1 MRKTTLL
8 IFLFLSGIWAAEA
21 SPGDSLAVELIP
33 EELSL
38 EPGKLHNLVFKL
50 TNNTPG
56 TLHISSTLTMHE
68 GLRLAIP
75 PREVTLLPGNTGLIM
90 ASFAI
95 PGSFPAGHYSLRASF
110 FAQPGGTLLAETQGD
125 FSVKVKDGFSFERLT
140 APDYVRGGEEIT
152 ATWML
157 RNHGNSRRRFIL
169 SPYNCDLMTPATETL
184 DPGESVTVRAKVST
198 SKEVSALSK
207 HTFSVEASLASPAEE
222 STNTPRRD
230 FRTITIYP
238 LREAKDDLWFRYPV
252 TLSSRAMVRGRD
264 GKAVS
269 GYQFE
274 ARGSGFLDTARLHKI
289 EFLARGP
296 NNSDLSFLGL
306 YDEYSLAYTSRRF
319 ESFIGDKS
327 FHVTPLMETSRY
339 GTGTE
344 NTYITP
350 KGSRIGFLYVQPRF
364 YKEISSEAAAY
375 ADLRIAGENRVGFH
389 LLSKKSHHLAEPAT
403 MGSVTAH
410 LIPFRNS
417 SAEFEYS
424 LGTSE
429 GKKDHAY
436 RIFLHAYH
444 PVFTLTGSYYNAGQ
458 FYPGYYKNS
467 VFYNGNLNLNLTRK
481 WSLGLSAREDFSNAA
496 QDTLLSTAPYSR
508 MVMASSLYKATR
520 NLSVRL
526 YYLDHSST
534 DRMPEKEFDYR
545 NTTMNAEIGHHIRKF
560 NYTLRGEYGQT
571 TNFLGVEGART
582 QNSIRTSFHL
592 TYRPN
597 YLLNFQA
604 FTSWSNMNSFIAQ
617 SNKNWIWGLSAY
629 GQLAR
634 NLRTTMQVQNSYTID
649 QYYLNRNLF
658 QLSIDYSFLKRHSLT
673 FSSYYMLFQN
683 KTENPEFTFS
693 LTYAVKLGVP
703 LKKTGEA
710 GSLSG
715 SLTKTDG
722 TQAAGVIFYL
732 NGRSAITDG
741 NGTFEFR
748 NLPPGNYQLIAGRE
762 KMAIDEI
769 TDIPMPLSLEIHP
782 REVTGVSLRLVKAA
796 RIKGK
801 LAVEEVVPGNNQARE
816 PKTPGLGNIVV
827 DLRDSLETIRIITQA
842 SGDFEFPRIRPG
854 HWTLHVYKNNLD
866 PGYTLPQE
874 RTSITV
880 TAGETRNV
888 RVPIVPKTKTIIFKP
903 APLQLQVVPSPDA
916 TRKK

>member
-1 MRKTTLL
+1 MRKYTLL
-8 IFLFLSGIWAAEA
+8 IFLFLSGLWASGA
-21 SPGDSLAVELIP
+21 SPGDSLAVELITR
-33 EELSL
+33 ERSL

-50 TNNTPG
+50 TNNTHD
-56 TLHISSTLTMHE
+56 TLHISSSLSLPE

-75 PREVTLLPGNTGLIM
+75 PREVSLLPGATGLIM
-90 ASFAI
+90 ASIAL
-95 PGSFPAGHYSLRASF
+95 PGSFPTGKYSLKASF
-110 FAQPGGTLLAETQGD
+110 FSPPGRTLLAETEGD
-125 FSVKVKDGFSFERLT
+125 FSVKAKEGFSFERLT

-152 ATWML
+152 ATWTL
-157 RNHGNSRRRFIL
+157 RNNGNSRRKFIL
-169 SPYNCDLMTPATETL
+169 TPYNCNLVTPATETL

-207 HTFSVEASLASPAEE
+207 HTFSVEVSLAAPAEE
-222 STNTPRRD
+222 ATKTTRRD
-230 FRTITIYP
+230 FRSVTIYP
-238 LREAKDDLWFRYPV
+238 LREAEDNLWFRYPV
-252 TLSSRAMVRGRD
+252 TLSSRALVRGKD
-264 GKAVS
+264 GRTVS
-269 GYQFE
+269 GYQLE

-344 NTYITP
+344 NTYITA
-350 KGSRIGFLYVQPRF
+350 KGSRIGFLYVKPRF
-364 YKEISSEAAAY
+364 YKEINSEAAAY
-375 ADLRIAGENRVGFH
+375 ADFRIAGDNRVGIH
-389 LLSKKSHHLAEPAT
+389 LLSKKNHHLPEPAT
-403 MGSVTAH
+403 LGSLTAR

-424 LGTSE
+424 LGSSE

-458 FYPGYYKNS
+458 FYPGYYNNS
-467 VFYNGNLNLNLTRK
+467 VFYNGNFSLNLTRK

-508 MVMASSLYKATR
+508 MVMASSFYKATQ

-534 DRMPEKEFDYR
+534 DRMPEKKFDYR
-545 NTTMNAEIGHHIRKF
+545 NTTMNAEVDHHIRKF

-571 TNFLGVEGART
+571 TNFLGAAGALT

-617 SNKNWIWGLSAY
+617 SSKNWIWGFSAH

-634 NLRTTMQVQNSYTID
+634 NLRTTMQVQNNYTID

-658 QLSIDYSFLKRHSLT
+658 QLSFDYRFLKRHSLT
-673 FSSYYMLFQN
+673 FGSYYMLFQN

-693 LTYAVKLGVP
+693 LTYALKLGIP
-703 LKKTGEA
+703 LKKTGDA
-710 GSLSG
+710 GTLSG

-722 TQAAGVIFYL
+722 TPAAGVIFTL

-748 NLPPGNYQLIAGRE
+748 NLPPGNYQLISGRG

-769 TDIPMPLSLEIHP
+769 TDLPMPLSLEIRP

-801 LAVEEVVPGNNQARE
+801 LAVQGVPGNNQAGE
-816 PKTPGLGNIVV
+816 PQTPGLGNIVV
-827 DLRDSLETIRIITQA
+827 ELRDSLETIRIVTQP
-842 SGDFEFPRIRPG
+842 SGDFEFPRLRPG

-866 PGYTLPQE
+866 PRYTLPQE
-874 RTSITV
+874 RSSFTV

-888 RVPIVPKTKTIIFKP
+888 LVPVVPKTKTIIFKP
-903 APLQLQVVPSPDA
+903 APVQEVPSPDA
-916 TRKK
+916 TRKNR